1 VIGETPQ
8 RAGAFLENFLRGGSE
23 VLLQDEPLLNLI
35 DARLCGLE
43 ENDFIESLPLLRRSF
58 SEFDMV
64 ARRRVME
71 RSAHGPREHGLASG
85 SAEDADDAFAQAL
98 PLLCQILGLDL
109 QEGDA

>member
-1 VIGETPQ
+1 MIGETPQ

-35 DARLCGLE
+35 DAWLCGLE

-58 SEFDMV
+58 SEFDMI

-71 RSAHGPREHGLASG
+71 RSSTAAG
-85 SAEDADDAFAQAL
+85 
-98 PLLCQILGLDL
+98 
-109 QEGDA
+109 